1 METIQMIA
9 SRRAI
14 RRYTGQIT
22 TDQRQQLIQAAQA
35 APVGRGNYDNYQL
48 TVIQKPEVLRRLTG
62 IYAAPTVFIVSSL
75 STSAGKLVSAGMI
88 AHNIELAAEDLG
100 LGANYNMECLLNLP
114 QGLVPKGATPL
125 IAVTVGQT
133 DEKFAPRD
141 LPSDRIKTN
150 LID

>member
-1 METIQMIA
+1 
-9 SRRAI
+9 
-14 RRYTGQIT
+14 
-22 TDQRQQLIQAAQA
+22 
-35 APVGRGNYDNYQL
+35 
-48 TVIQKPEVLRRLTG
+48 
-62 IYAAPTVFIVSSL
+62 
-75 STSAGKLVSAGMI
+75 MI